1 MGGRSTAA
9 LLLRDDNL
17 KAIGAENSNGGLVHI
32 RVKHPLNAAKD
43 QGHPSAFGSLGG
55 HDAGERRRF

>member
-1 MGGRSTAA
+1 MGGSSTAA
-9 LLLRDDNL
+9 LLLRDDDF
-17 KAIGAENSNGGLVHI
+17 KTIGAENSNGGLVHI

-55 HDAGERRRF
+55 YDAGERRRF